1 MSHLSSKTP
10 HAVLGIPESASL
22 PEAERAW
29 KQLVRAL
36 HPDRHDP
43 ERRALLSEQLAAINA
58 AWSALRTPPQPPK
71 HAPKPGTQHAV
82 FYTARDPLVATALDN
97 LLASDRKTVQK
108 RWFSRLFRG
117 KAPRRERPLAV
128 VLCSA
133 VVAEGKHITLLF
145 EAPLPK
151 GRCAILVPTVRWG
164 HGGVKVQAERP
175 QAYDL
180 NTPDHMTGQFSPFSP
195 AEVHALGLD
204 SLSVMFPSRPLDITK
219 TVRLTPPSGLSRLF
233 YRI

>member
-1 MSHLSSKTP
+1 MIHAHAKPSP

-22 PEAERAW
+22 TEAEQAW
-29 KQLVRAL
+29 KKLARAL
-36 HPDRHDP
+36 HPDRHAP
-43 ERRALLSEQLAAINA
+43 EERESLGAQLAAVNA
-58 AWSALRTPPQPPK
+58 AWSALRTNTLPTPHK
-71 HAPKPGTQHAV
+71 RAGVQHAV
-82 FYTARDPLVATALDN
+82 FYTARDPLVVSALSD
-97 LLASDRKTVQK
+97 LLSSDSKTVQK
-108 RWFSRLFRG
+108 HWFSNLMRG
-117 KAPRRERPLAV
+117 KRPRRARPLAV

-151 GRCAILVPTVRWG
+151 GRCAILVPTLRWA
-164 HGGVKVQAERP
+164 GGRVNVQAERP
-175 QAYDL
+175 LAYDMH
-180 NTPDHMTGQFSPFSP
+180 TPTAMTGQFSPFSP
-195 AEVHALGLD
+195 TEVQEMGFE